1 MYVFSLYAC
10 IYRKPGRF
18 PFYKSCHVYC
28 NKPIPPSFYKQGNR
42 HLKLQSKMT
51 VSRGHT
57 FFFPYYTCNLSLRVK
72 IPPWH
77 LYCLWLSYVH
87 PLKRGFQKEISRG
100 CKNALSGSQV
110 SCRPGWPLGNQSHSW
125 HFRAA
130 AKPLGNT
137 LTQRP
142 RFAAVMWDA
151 QTGNRTC
158 PKGQEPSDKIRG
170 GTWLP
175 SCQGG
180 NGHEGPCLYALTTQ
194 RKGGQ
199 LNVYKC
205 HITYVTGQRSSAG
218 LLPTRVCYSCSPEGV
233 WSPRTLPHIT
243 GPITPKGCRK
253 ALTVVDLNLNCKC
266 RDGVFHLSKLQ
277 FYQQHRKHW

>member
-158 PKGQEPSDKIRG
+158 PKGQEPSDKIGG

-205 HITYVTGQRSSAG
+205 HITYRHWAAQFCRAPSHQSLLLMQPRGCVKPQDTTPHYWSNHPKRLPQSTDRCGSEPELQMQRWGVSS
-218 LLPTRVCYSCSPEGV
+218 L
-233 WSPRTLPHIT
+233 
-243 GPITPKGCRK
+243 
-253 ALTVVDLNLNCKC
+253 
-266 RDGVFHLSKLQ
+266 
-277 FYQQHRKHW
+277 